1 MVGGG
6 AREHALVWKLAQS
19 PKVNEIYAAPGNA
32 GTAQIARNLPIKP
45 EDIEALG
52 AKALKNGIDMVVVG
66 PEAPLAAGIVNRFEK
81 LGIPTF
87 GATREASRLEASKV
101 FAKDLMAKYGIPC
114 ARSQSF
120 TDYHQAVSYLEKQPL
135 PVVVKAD
142 GLAAGK
148 GVIIAQTLAEAKKA
162 LEDVIRSRV
171 FGAAGDKV
179 VIEEF
184 LTGRE
189 VSVFAMS
196 DGDTVIPMT
205 AACDYKRVF
214 DGDHGPNTGGM
225 GGFSPPPF
233 LTPSLGSKINQTIM
247 QPTVRAMAQEK
258 STYRGVLYGGL
269 MLTSEGPK
277 VLEFNARFGDPET
290 QVIIPRLKSDLVEIM
305 LAVTSHK
312 LDGVN
317 IEWHHAACVGV
328 VLASGGYPG
337 EYKTGLPISGL
348 DNLDKEIIVFHAG
361 TKIGDQG
368 ETLTAGGRVLTVS
381 ATGKTIAEAREKVYQ
396 NLPRIHFEGCHYR
409 RDIAENAAI

>member
-1 MVGGG
+1 
-6 AREHALVWKLAQS
+6 LVWKIAQS
-19 PKVNEIYAAPGNA
+19 PKVSEIYVAPGNA
-32 GTAQIARNLPIKP
+32 GTAKIAHNLPIKP

-52 AKALKNGIDMVVVG
+52 AKALKNGVDLVVVG
-66 PEAPLAAGIVNRFEK
+66 PEGPLAAGIVNRFEK

-87 GATREASRLEASKV
+87 GATKEAARIESSKV

-114 ARSQSF
+114 ASSQSF
-120 TDYHQAVSYLEKQPL
+120 TDYDKTLAYLEKQPL

-148 GVIIAQTLAEAKKA
+148 GVIVARTFTEAQKA
-162 LEDVIRSRV
+162 LEDIMRSRV

-196 DGDTVIPMT
+196 DGETAIPMT

-233 LTPSLGSKINQTIM
+233 LTPALGSKIHQTIM
-247 QPTVRAMAQEK
+247 QPTIRAMAKEK
-258 STYRGVLYGGL
+258 SLYKGILYGGL
-269 MLTSEGPK
+269 MLTNEGPE

-305 LAVTSHK
+305 LAVTGRR
-312 LDGVN
+312 LDKVN
-317 IEWHHAACVGV
+317 IEWHNEACVGV

-337 EYKTGLPISGL
+337 EYQTGLPVNGL
-348 DNLDKEIIVFHAG
+348 DNLDKDIIVFHAG
-361 TKIGDQG
+361 TRVGDRG
-368 ETLTAGGRVLTVS
+368 ETLTSGGRVLTAVT
-381 ATGKTIAEAREKVYQ
+381 TGRTIAEARGKVYG
-396 NLPRIHFEGCHYR
+396 NLPKIRFDGCHYR